1 MMQLGLSKDTLKMI
15 NNLSKEKRAK
25 VLEIVRRHL
34 VASYKNG
41 CPPESL
47 DRIYLEAV
55 EVAELELR
63 FPEVEPKEPRT
74 WEPLRRY
81 DQYVSPK
88 AA

>member
-1 MMQLGLSKDTLKMI
+1 MQLGLSKDTLKLV
-15 NNLSKEKRAK
+15 NGLPKEKRAK

-41 CPPESL
+41 CPPESM

-55 EVAELELR
+55 EVAELEMK
-63 FPEVEPKEPRT
+63 FPEQPSEERRD
-74 WEPLRRY
+74 WEPVRRY
-81 DQYVSPK
+81 EQYVSPK

>member
-1 MMQLGLSKDTLKMI
+1 MQLGLSKDTLKVV
-15 NNLSKEKRAK
+15 NNLPKEKRAK

-47 DRIYLEAV
+47 DRIYLEAM
-55 EVAELELR
+55 EVAEMEMK
-63 FPEVEPKEPRT
+63 FPEQPSNEPRT
-74 WEPLRRY
+74 WEPVRRY
-81 DQYVSPK
+81 EQYVSPK